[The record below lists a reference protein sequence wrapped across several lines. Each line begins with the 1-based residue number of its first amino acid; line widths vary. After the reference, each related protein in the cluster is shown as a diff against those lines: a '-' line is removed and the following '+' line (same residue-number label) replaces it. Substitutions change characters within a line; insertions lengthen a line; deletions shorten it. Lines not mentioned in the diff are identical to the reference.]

1 MHKEFNI
8 LFKGLK
14 QGEHTYNYQIDKKF
28 FESFTLVDFL
38 DADIHA
44 KLDLQKKT
52 TLLDLNFSIE
62 GKVLVNC
69 DVSGEEYW
77 EEIAGNLEIIVKFG
91 NEYNDD
97 DEVVLVLP
105 HSAYDLNVAQ
115 YFYELII
122 FSTPTKRI
130 HPGIKEGTLHTDVLK
145 KLRNLEKNSIKKQEI
160 DPRWEKLKGLL

>member
-14 QGEHTYNYQIDKKF
+14 QGKHTYNYQIDNKF

-38 DADIHA
+38 DANVNA

-77 EEIAGNLEIIVKFG
+77 QEITGDLEIIVKFG
-91 NEYNDD
+91 TKYNND
-97 DEVVLVLP
+97 DEVVLILP

-115 YFYELII
+115 YFYELIV
-122 FSTPTKRI
+122 FSIPIKRVQ
-130 HPGIKEGTLHTDVLK
+130 PSNKNETLKLDLK
-145 KLRNLEKNSIKKQEI
+145 KLEDSEKNNIKKQEI
-160 DPRWEKLKGLL
+160 DPRWEKLKELL

>member
-14 QGEHTYNYQIDKKF
+14 QGKHAYNYQIDKKF

-38 DADIHA
+38 DADINA
-44 KLDLQKKT
+44 KLNLQKKT

-69 DVSGEEYW
+69 DVSGKEYW
-77 EEIAGNLEIIVKFG
+77 QEIEGNLEIIVKFG

-97 DEVVLVLP
+97 DEIVLILP

-115 YFYELII
+115 YFYELVV
-122 FSTPTKRI
+122 FSIPIKRVQSSN
-130 HPGIKEGTLHTDVLK
+130 KNETLKFDLK
-145 KLRNLEKNSIKKQEI
+145 KLENSEKNNIKKQEI
-160 DPRWEKLKGLL
+160 DPRWEKLKKLL